1 MYFSSWALQ
10 HAVHLSIIAVKIVS
24 LEFSSS
30 SNISVQTR
38 GSLEQ
43 KQKYQSGRYKMQNED
58 QVQNLDCRLRSLYCF
73 QPFFQFSL
81 RKTHKFSYH
90 TTAQKLEGIYSI
102 SLESS
107 HKLNSTVAIFNVQEI
122 DTNLDHNMNEP
133 FDRLIFSPAIHQTGE
148 HSPKNIK
155 PERS

>member
-10 HAVHLSIIAVKIVS
+10 HAVHISIIAVKIVS

-43 KQKYQSGRYKMQNED
+43 KQKCQSGRYKMQTED
-58 QVQNLDCRLRSLYCF
+58 QVQNSDCRLKSLYCL

-81 RKTHKFSYH
+81 RQTYKFSYH

-107 HKLNSTVAIFNVQEI
+107 HKLNSTVAKTKLDQKFQNRVITGLRSSTSGECV
-122 DTNLDHNMNEP
+122 TNKVTYHVTYL
-133 FDRLIFSPAIHQTGE
+133 L
-148 HSPKNIK
+148 
-155 PERS
+155 